1 VAASSRPIDVYV
13 EVGPNRAF
21 AGAVEWPGWSRSG
34 KAEDAALETLA
45 DYAPR
50 YAEVVGA
57 AGLRPPARRASFKI
71 VERVKGDATTD
82 FGAPSAAPKA
92 DRRPVAAADLT
103 RLLKCLDAVWAGLDR
118 AVDRASDAPLARG
131 PRGGGRTL
139 EAIVRHVVDAE
150 GGYVRHLAARP
161 SSADDLS
168 SAVSAMRDT
177 VRDALTRAVLDGLP
191 ERGPRGGR
199 IWTPRYFV
207 RRTAWHA
214 LDHAWE
220 IEDRSAL

>member
-1 VAASSRPIDVYV
+1 VAASRPIDVYL
-13 EVGPNRAF
+13 EIGPRRVF
-21 AGAVEWPGWSRSG
+21 AGAVEWPGWSRPG

-50 YAEVVGA
+50 YADVVRA
-57 AGLRPPARRASFKI
+57 AGLRPPAPRASFTV

-82 FGAPSAAPKA
+82 FGAPGAAPKA

-103 RLLKCLDAVWAGLDR
+103 RLLKFLDAVWVAFDR
-118 AVDRASDAPLARG
+118 AVDRAGDAPLAKG

-150 GGYVRHLAARP
+150 DGYVRRLGARP
-161 SSADDLS
+161 SSGDDLA
-168 SAVSAMRDT
+168 SAVSLMRRT
-177 VRDALTRAVLDGLP
+177 VRDAVTRAVVEGVP
-191 ERGPRGGR
+191 AHGPRGGR

-220 IEDRSAL
+220 IEDRAAP

>member
-1 VAASSRPIDVYV
+1 VAASSRPIDVYI
-13 EVGPNRAF
+13 EIGPKRVF

-50 YAEVVGA
+50 YADVVRA
-57 AGLRPPARRASFKI
+57 AGLRPPARRASFRI
-71 VERVKGDATTD
+71 VQRVKGDATTD
-82 FGAPSAAPKA
+82 FGAPGATPKA
-92 DRRPVAAADLT
+92 DRRPVAAADLV
-103 RLLKCLDAVWAGLDR
+103 RLLKCLDAVWAAFDR
-118 AVDRASDAPLARG
+118 AADRAGDAPLAKG

-139 EAIVRHVVDAE
+139 EAIARHVVEAE
-150 GGYVRHLAARP
+150 GGYVRRLAARASSRDDV
-161 SSADDLS
+161 SSA
-168 SAVSAMRDT
+168 ASAMRGT
-177 VRDALTRAVLDGLP
+177 VRDAVTKAVVEGLP
-191 ERGPRGGR
+191 AQGPRGGS

-220 IEDRSAL
+220 IEDRSAG